1 MKIIVSDK
9 ISKKSQ
15 EILDS
20 MDRAVTKELE
30 KKASLGQYAV
40 IWRDGKPVRI
50 KAEELLKEM
59 KEGTAV

>member
-30 KKASLGQYAV
+30 KKASLGQYVV

>member
-40 IWRDGKPVRI
+40 IWRDGKAVRI